1 MEPEPAD
8 NLGAVEHRS
17 CARLAFSSLI
27 FVKMGDENGGIAFN
41 VSEGG
46 LALSAA
52 NGLPDGEIPDIS
64 IQLGDSG
71 DWIRTAGQVT
81 WRSNSKKEGGIRF
94 VSLGEDDRQ
103 KIRQLIA
110 SEMSN
115 PVAPDPEDHWAC
127 QNSELESAG
136 PSLGDT
142 LVSVMREDKPWADT
156 APAAE
161 PENIDTVLGMQP
173 DSEAGA
179 DAPVFT
185 KEDEE
190 RAVAARRMPPSLDLP
205 DNSYF
210 VEAVLDRRVHARKR
224 ILPLGYVQLADNN
237 GGITLNVSEGGLCIT
252 TAHVLL
258 EDRLPSI
265 RLQISDDGSWVNVKG
280 EVVWRSESK
289 KEVGLRFVD
298 LPEQA
303 RLQIRTWLLP
313 TSPPIEVGRQTELN
327 PRSGN
332 DEFPLPALSAP
343 EPLHVEPIPYAS
355 LTEEAIDEISA
366 SPRITVSEDLSC
378 VSSLPTSDSSVE
390 TCAHSQPVRWHH
402 WLTREWIKTVGE
414 WENAGMVLRASIA
427 TVTLLLLLG
436 LAPLVREWFSF
447 QPQGTKRMVASGQ
460 RQKAVETN
468 VGDVVPQPLHPN
480 VVTPPQP
487 QQAEA
492 PQEINGNLTFLNN
505 RAIEATAMATLNDSP
520 DRVKAASRP
529 LAPAVSKESVPTEEG
544 SHELSQ
550 SNTVS
555 SAPLVPATK
564 PTPPGEQPP
573 VVSAPPVAWLHE
585 EARLAPALIPVISA
599 ARNAEATGSE
609 KSTPRNAGQG
619 LALPKSTEPA
629 PLING
634 TVAITTDPYPSIRFS
649 GQPDRKKSRIGTRL
663 QLGQLV
669 SRVEPGYPEEAMQKG
684 IQGTVRMHVIVS
696 RDGSVESLV
705 NVDGPPLLVPATLRA
720 VQKWR
725 YSQTLLGGRPVETED
740 NIAVTFGL
748 TN

>member
-1 MEPEPAD
+1 MA
-8 NLGAVEHRS
+8 L
-17 CARLAFSSLI
+17 SSLI
-27 FVKMGDENGGIAFN
+27 FVKMGDENGAIAFN
-41 VSEGG
+41 ISEDG

-94 VSLGEDDRQ
+94 VSLGEEARQ

-115 PVAPDPEDHWAC
+115 LVAPPDPGDPC
-127 QNSELESAG
+127 QNLELESAD

-142 LVSVMREDKPWADT
+142 LTSLIREDSPWSDS
-156 APAAE
+156 APGAE
-161 PENIDTVLGMQP
+161 VENIDTLIKTHP
-173 DSEAGA
+173 KSEATA
-179 DAPVFT
+179 DTAFFS
-185 KEDEE
+185 KKDEE
-190 RAVAARRMPPSLDLP
+190 TAVADRRMPPSPGFP
-205 DNSYF
+205 DNSYC
-210 VEAVLDRRVHARKR
+210 VEAVLDRRVHPRKR
-224 ILPLGYVQLADNN
+224 IFPLGYAKLGNNN

-252 TAHVLL
+252 TAHILL

-265 RLQISDDGSWVNVKG
+265 RLQISDDSSWVDVKG

-289 KEVGLRFVD
+289 REVGIRFVD

-303 RLQIRTWLLP
+303 GLQIRNWLLP
-313 TSPPIEVGRQTELN
+313 TSPPIEVGCQTELN

-390 TCAHSQPVRWHH
+390 TCAHNQPVRWHH
-402 WLTREWIKTVGE
+402 WLTREWIKAVGE
-414 WENAGMVLRASIA
+414 WENAGVVLRASIA

-447 QPQGTKRMVASGQ
+447 HPQGTKRMVASGQ

-468 VGDVVPQPLHPN
+468 VGDVVPQPLYPN
-480 VVTPPQP
+480 GVTPPQP
-487 QQAEA
+487 QDAEA

-505 RAIEATAMATLNDSP
+505 GAIEATTMATLNDSP

-529 LAPAVSKESVPTEEG
+529 VAPAVSKESVPTEAG

-555 SAPLVPATK
+555 SAPPVPAK

-585 EARLAPALIPVISA
+585 EARVAPALTPVISA
-599 ARNAEATGSE
+599 ATNAEAAGAE
-609 KSTPRNAGQG
+609 KSAPRNAGQG
-619 LALPKSTEPA
+619 LSLPKSAEPA
-629 PLING
+629 PPING